1 MLVINRSSVLLIAF
15 LSVGSFADKSQD
27 FTEEVIEPYP
37 EETMVVEEATDTASN
52 NEGMTVQA
60 AVASTTTSSSAPMN
74 VKPSMTPHSTMSLP
88 EYNKNNEFDF
98 LYKYPAEV
106 LDVQSVCPWRS
117 KTDKGWLR
125 ITRTLEHGSHKLY
138 AQWIRSS
145 LSKTSKEAGVSEHK
159 LLATIGIEEINKHA
173 PYKFKMPKAQ
183 LISGACQL
191 STVLVNSQTK
201 RPFKTKVFLKGPGD
215 YSCEMSSIVTE

>member
-1 MLVINRSSVLLIAF
+1 VLIINRSSVLLIAL
-15 LSVGSFADKSQD
+15 LSASSFAED

-37 EETMVVEEATDTASN
+37 EETMVVDDLAEQAKPETA
-52 NEGMTVQA
+52 
-60 AVASTTTSSSAPMN
+60 ASMN
-74 VKPSMTPHSTMSLP
+74 VKPSITPHSTMSLP
-88 EYNKNNEFDF
+88 EYNKSDEFDF

-145 LSKTSKEAGVSEHK
+145 LSQASKDEGVNQHK
-159 LLATIGIEEINKHA
+159 LLATIGIDEINKHA

-183 LISGACQL
+183 LITGACQL
-191 STVLVNSQTK
+191 SMVLVNDQTK

-215 YSCEMSSIVTE
+215 YSCDMSSIVTE

>member
-1 MLVINRSSVLLIAF
+1 MLIINRSSVLLIAL
-15 LSVGSFADKSQD
+15 LSASSFAEESQN

-37 EETMVVEEATDTASN
+37 EETMVVDDSAEQGQSETA
-52 NEGMTVQA
+52 A
-60 AVASTTTSSSAPMN
+60 IASTSTTVPASMN
-74 VKPSMTPHSTMSLP
+74 VKPSITPHSTMSLS
-88 EYNKNNEFDF
+88 EYNKSDEFDF

-145 LSKTSKEAGVSEHK
+145 LSQTSKDEGVGQHK
-159 LLATIGIEEINKHA
+159 LLATIGIDEINKHA

-183 LISGACQL
+183 LITGACQL
-191 STVLVNSQTK
+191 SMVLVNDQTK
-201 RPFKTKVFLKGPGD
+201 RPFKTKVFLN
-215 YSCEMSSIVTE
+215 MQ